1 MIKNLEKDLRT
12 YRKDTFIT
20 SFFAT
25 ITILLIV
32 LIICSIPAHAQ
43 SIDAT
48 YYGGTPASYDDDSS
62 NMVTLSDQYS
72 VDTSLTSPT
81 GALNLE
87 DSNVDILKDG
97 TNLRSSKNV
106 YFLSDSS
113 VNGNTQAN
121 NFINS
126 TNYPKTFIYDGVTY
140 NLSDFPNFVLC
151 SHSSTIA
158 SGIFPDLCISKGDFC
173 YYMTG
178 RYLAGY
184 ELFSS
189 SADSFL
195 FYYNSNT
202 GTFSIRKSILTTID
216 YGSNYDNFTIDA
228 YNCCSWSNLLYSN
241 ASVKGI
247 LYTLNS
253 AQNNIQYVSADG
265 TEYNYLVG
273 QAGNGGAGDDG
284 GETPENNMYLKSADF
299 KFNIHKY
306 GDIDNTDSTADNYD
320 FAKSNMVYKNYWGN
334 KSGLIDFECVP
345 TDYQIEHSDEFYLYF
360 QFNLIQR
367 FDALSPAFNS
377 EPNPILYPFKSHSIN
392 TTTTT
397 SFYNKIY
404 FDDLIESSNRVT
416 WRIDE
421 LFDDLTITACNVPYL
436 TGISNNDSFSSAVAQ
451 ERELS
456 GVIWKNDNN
465 LGYVIQCYAFLG
477 CDTDTLTD
485 AGSYSETYGFCTQ
498 VSKNTD
504 DSITTNPNPY
514 VPSDDTDSD
523 GNPDSS
529 QTVVNDG
536 NVSLINNNYD
546 NDNNNQTVN
555 ITSDDAEL
563 VDTLTDKFIPSNMDN
578 TGGLTTQFTELANTN
593 GYITFFKNTFSFVP
607 VAVWNTLLVLL
618 GTTCS
623 IIAVAFVIKVLR
635 GM

>member
-32 LIICSIPAHAQ
+32 LIICSVPSHAQ
-43 SIDAT
+43 EVSGGENDNT
-48 YYGGTPASYDDDSS
+48 YSYDTDDFV
-62 NMVTLSDQYS
+62 NWLDVYEGIDITK
-72 VDTSLTSPT
+72 TNPT
-81 GALNLE
+81 GVLNLE
-87 DSNVDILKDG
+87 DNPLYEVDN
-97 TNLRSSKNV
+97 TNYPGVGLYNKIPLNAY
-106 YFLSDSS
+106 YFQSPNPTLNGIF
-113 VNGNTQAN
+113 NGNTIMN
-121 NFINS
+121 I
-126 TNYPKTFIYDGVTY
+126 PETFTYDGVQYDTSSY
-140 NLSDFPNFVLC
+140 ENFYYMVWSEGAYC
-151 SHSSTIA
+151 SLI
-158 SGIFPDLCISKGDFC
+158 ISKSSLLMSVQDTYRKWYQPIGTDSFIL
-173 YYMTG
+173 YYPNGSTSNPVIKRPVEQRISG
-178 RYLAGY
+178 HDVDDNVNILNISYYDALVY
-184 ELFSS
+184 TNS
-189 SADSFL
+189 SATCEMNELKDENGW
-195 FYYNSNT
+195 YWVEQKYNE
-202 GTFSIRKSILTTID
+202 IEL
-216 YGSNYDNFTIDA
+216 
-228 YNCCSWSNLLYSN
+228 
-241 ASVKGI
+241 
-247 LYTLNS
+247 
-253 AQNNIQYVSADG
+253 
-265 TEYNYLVG
+265 NYLNG
-273 QAGNGGAGDDG
+273 QDGNGGSG
-284 GETPENNMYLKSADF
+284 GSSDENEENNMYLKSADF

-306 GDIDNTDSTADNYD
+306 GDIENNDSTADNYD
-320 FAKSNMVYKNYWGN
+320 FAMANMSYKNYWGN

-345 TDYQIEHSDEFYLYF
+345 TDYQIEHSQEFYLYF

-367 FDALSPAFNS
+367 FDALSPSFHL
-377 EPNPILYPFKSHSIN
+377 EPNPILSPFKAHSIN

-404 FDDLIESSNRVT
+404 FHDLIENSNRVT

-421 LFDDLTITACNVPYL
+421 LFDDLKITACNVPYL
-436 TGISNNDSFSSAVAQ
+436 TGVSNNDTFNKAVAQ

-477 CDTDTLTD
+477 CDTQTYTD
-485 AGSYSETYGFCTQ
+485 AGSYSETYGFCSQ
-498 VSKNTD
+498 VSRNTD

-523 GNPDSS
+523 GKPDSS

>member
-1 MIKNLEKDLRT
+1 MKMIKLLEKDLRT

-32 LIICSIPAHAQ
+32 LIICSIPSHAQ
-43 SIDAT
+43 EIS
-48 YYGGTPASYDDDSS
+48 GTNTKGDTFSYDDDTS
-62 NMVTLSDQYS
+62 NMTNLTNNYNIDTTLTTPQG
-72 VDTSLTSPT
+72 L
-81 GALNLE
+81 LNKE
-87 DSNVDILKDG
+87 DSNVKTLIPDR
-97 TNLRSSKNV
+97 TNIDNAPDV
-106 YFLSDSS
+106 YFLASKNSS
-113 VNGNTQAN
+113 NHADGWLDRS
-121 NFINS
+121 I
-126 TNYPKTFIYDGVTY
+126 PKTWTYNGTTY
-140 NLSDFPNFVLC
+140 NLSDFSNFALLSSSLNPAGGGFYELC
-151 SHSSTIA
+151 LSDSSF
-158 SGIFPDLCISKGDFC
+158 G
-173 YYMTG
+173 YYYTG
-178 RYLAGY
+178 RYLN
-184 ELFSS
+184 E
-189 SADSFL
+189 
-195 FYYNSNT
+195 
-202 GTFSIRKSILTTID
+202 
-216 YGSNYDNFTIDA
+216 YDIT
-228 YNCCSWSNLLYSN
+228 S
-241 ASVKGI
+241 
-247 LYTLNS
+247 
-253 AQNNIQYVSADG
+253 DG
-265 TEYNYLVG
+265 TCFMFIGNNNNNSFVIKSGISTTYDYSGMNVNFQKTTNSLHNSYDMLVYANCSVTGLSYVLNEQGNARVPSSPDGMEYNYLNG
-273 QAGNGGAGDDG
+273 QAGNGGTGDDG

-306 GDIDNTDSTADNYD
+306 GDIDNNDSTADNVD
-320 FAKSNMVYKNYWGN
+320 FARSNMVYKNYWGN

-345 TDYQIEHSDEFYLYF
+345 TDYQIEHAEEFYLYF

-377 EPNPILYPFKSHSIN
+377 EPNLILYPFKSHSIN

-404 FDDLIESSNRVT
+404 FDDLIEDSNRVT
-416 WRIDE
+416 WRIDD

-436 TGISNNDSFSSAVAQ
+436 TGVTNNDSFTSAVAQ
-451 ERELS
+451 ERELG

-465 LGYVIQCYAFLG
+465 LGYIIQCYAFLG

-485 AGSYSETYGFCTQ
+485 AGSYSETYGFCSQ

-514 VPSDDTDSD
+514 VPSDDTNSD
-523 GNPDSS
+523 GKPDST

-593 GYITFFKNTFSFVP
+593 GYINFFKNTFSFVP